1 MFFYIALHK
10 NNTHQGTITKPYKYS
25 IFRLPIR
32 DNKNHT
38 LFKKHQ
44 FPKNASY

>member
-1 MFFYIALHK
+1 MFFYIVLHK
-10 NNTHQGTITKPYKYS
+10 NNTHQRTITKPNKYS
-25 IFRLPIR
+25 IFRLPIQ

-44 FPKNASY
+44 FLNNTFY